1 MATTDE
7 DECHGRPPWTSTD
20 PTGGTTRRSSAAAL
34 AATAADAT
42 EVLVVGPG
50 RGEEL
55 PGLLRALPGGRFTLV
70 EPSAA
75 MVEACGGVLTTAGA
89 VHRCRVLT
97 GRLEDCD
104 ELRSGTFE
112 AVVALNV
119 LHLLSPQGQ
128 EALQRQLAAAV
139 APGGSLLIS
148 GYSEDPDPT
157 TDALL
162 LAVARS
168 RLLQLG
174 TEPLTVERLLASR
187 GASVFG
193 IAADRLEQVL
203 TAAGLDTPRCLL
215 QPLTTRLWLSRRPD
229 GNGAAPTAAD
239 DGRHQ
244 TPG

>member
-1 MATTDE
+1 MEGQALDF
-7 DECHGRPPWTSTD
+7 DGPYGRD
-20 PTGGTTRRSSAAAL
+20 YAAIIRRSVPAYDALLEIAAAAL
-34 AATAADAT
+34 AAMAADAA

-55 PGLLRALPGGRFTLV
+55 PGLLGALPGARFTLV

-75 MVEACGGVLTTAGA
+75 MVEACGGVLTAAGA

-104 ELRSGTFE
+104 DLRSGTFE
-112 AVVALNV
+112 AVVAL
-119 LHLLSPQGQ
+119 L
-128 EALQRQLAAAV
+128 RQLAAAV

-193 IAADRLEQVL
+193 IAAYRLEQVL

-215 QPLTTRLWLSRRPD
+215 QALATRLWLSRRPD